1 MPETESESLTPSYL
15 DAINN
20 FPHVRL
26 QRVVR
31 GVVCEVWV
39 GERGELDG
47 YYSTVEVL
55 FAHPKW
61 TVEVEVLNLE
71 KRVPL
76 GVITHATQNV
86 SDTSQPSTR
95 RPTWLLIKGHLWS
108 FGNCSCSFSYLHAAL
123 RIDDRWEV

>member
-1 MPETESESLTPSYL
+1 ML
-15 DAINN
+15 N
-20 FPHVRL
+20 FLFCL
-26 QRVVR
+26 QRTVR

-47 YYSTVEVL
+47 FYSTVEVL

-86 SDTSQPSTR
+86 SKS
-95 RPTWLLIKGHLWS
+95 
-108 FGNCSCSFSYLHAAL
+108 
-123 RIDDRWEV
+123 V